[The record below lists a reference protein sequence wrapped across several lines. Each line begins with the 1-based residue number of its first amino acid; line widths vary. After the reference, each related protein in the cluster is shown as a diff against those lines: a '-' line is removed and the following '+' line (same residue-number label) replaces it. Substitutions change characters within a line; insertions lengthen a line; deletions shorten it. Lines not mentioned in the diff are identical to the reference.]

1 MPLCGRRVGDAKKPK
16 TVGGADGSDVG
27 KIVARWSSLSICF
40 QISNVLLPPP
50 ISLQRRRTPPATPKM
65 TRAKGNTFLAAL
77 SLSYG
82 FSKAACLFPSLI
94 SCGPVDPF
102 SQVSLSLRSCRSSCP
117 NINQLWQ
124 WQQLSHLLTGP
135 MSHQPLAC
143 PDWHNKGFTVIFTH
157 HSFTNNTVR
166 YSVNRNASSPTSP
179 LEIRT
184 HFQR

>member
-1 MPLCGRRVGDAKKPK
+1 MELSVHLLSNFKCAIAASNLSPTPTDA
-16 TVGGADGSDVG
+16 ASNSEDD
-27 KIVARWSSLSICF
+27 AREREHFFGC
-40 QISNVLLPPP
+40 P
-50 ISLQRRRTPPATPKM
+50 
-65 TRAKGNTFLAAL
+65 L
-77 SLSYG
+77 SLLRIFKG
-82 FSKAACLFPSLI
+82 GLFPSLI

-124 WQQLSHLLTGP
+124 WKQLSHSLTGP

-166 YSVNRNASSPTSP
+166 HSVNRNASSPTSP
-179 LEIRT
+179 LEIRA
-184 HFQR
+184 HSQR

>member
-1 MPLCGRRVGDAKKPK
+1 MKIPIKNLISPSLDLLMPLCGRRVGDAKKPK

-102 SQVSLSLRSCRSSCP
+102 SQVSLSLRSFMPLFVSKHKPVMAMAAALSLTHWANVTSTSCLP
-117 NINQLWQ
+117 R
-124 WQQLSHLLTGP
+124 
-135 MSHQPLAC
+135 LA
-143 PDWHNKGFTVIFTH
+143 
-157 HSFTNNTVR
+157 
-166 YSVNRNASSPTSP
+166 
-179 LEIRT
+179 
-184 HFQR
+184 